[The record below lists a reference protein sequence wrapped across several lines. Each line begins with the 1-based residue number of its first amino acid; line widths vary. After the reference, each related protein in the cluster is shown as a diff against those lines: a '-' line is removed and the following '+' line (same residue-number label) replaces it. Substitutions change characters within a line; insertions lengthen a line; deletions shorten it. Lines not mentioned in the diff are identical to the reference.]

1 MLDIASPLGIMMVER
16 GGSVMLPNNKD
27 SAQEAFDKML
37 AGVKQRQ
44 KDREAD
50 LAKFT
55 KQLLPVL
62 QQHFGT
68 GAVISTAT
76 TTDLATELE
85 RLHYR
90 LWAS

>member
-16 GGSVMLPNNKD
+16 GGSVMLPNNKN

-37 AGVKQRQ
+37 AGVKQRK

-68 GAVISTAT
+68 KNT
-76 TTDLATELE
+76 TTDFATELE
-85 RLHYR
+85 KLHYR